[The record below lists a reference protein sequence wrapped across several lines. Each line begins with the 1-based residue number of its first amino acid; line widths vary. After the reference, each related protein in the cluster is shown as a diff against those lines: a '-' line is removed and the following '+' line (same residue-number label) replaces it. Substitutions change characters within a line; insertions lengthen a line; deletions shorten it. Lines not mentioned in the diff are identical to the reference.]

1 MFSCKFHFYDFRIYS
16 ISRTQT
22 LGNHKISYTRA
33 SLHVFTCRLDGI
45 SPSVSRMTSPT
56 SGEYENDRSDFESG
70 SVSPKQI
77 DDKEET
83 SQEPEGASLPKKEIT
98 RSKTETSINMKHTST
113 VTERHSVGG
122 ILSPGTDAASKQNK
136 FSFLPKRKH
145 STGDYPP
152 IPPKPSLTNAGT
164 SSPKSSPSNS
174 SKSSK
179 NSTSP
184 SPSFIKSLSPKNSA
198 KSPPIDAPGPKTSA
212 TRTPTRSPL
221 RSSYGKSHTLQK
233 KDSYDDGNSRSR
245 CATMG
250 SQEAFHEHHMN
261 KKRRRKSSD
270 KGGARRFTA
279 ITDSANAKRT
289 TGSTL
294 ISNKFD
300 YQFSPDMEERL
311 QLKIEQGIQNTY
323 GPIEKCIQAAITI
336 QRCYRQK
343 QMLQRFKTL
352 RKEVIS
358 VAALEPSRPRALSM
372 KLPVRAY
379 SIRLKSH
386 PEVQVS
392 ILDEFPE
399 YRKLTNR
406 IASRNKLPNQALQVP
421 GDRSSKDLGPSVRW
435 RREASL
441 EVQETVLQI
450 ADKSVTPVRDLS
462 ITEEDTGNDDDVFNP
477 MPTPSPEANY
487 SPSPESDPGQSI
499 KQRKPSGVPTSLSVD
514 FLNSSHEEEPT
525 VRPHSI
531 SIMHHITRSK
541 SMEELLVM
549 DNNTGKP
556 KKVQLRPQESATSLK
571 KKTNIGITLFNR
583 SAIYYNITKTSHCI
597 IVLFRKPAKGILYLV
612 LQGILNDSPKDV
624 AHFIRT
630 QYGLSKAMIGKF
642 FSELHNE
649 FSMAVLE

>member
-1 MFSCKFHFYDFRIYS
+1 M
-16 ISRTQT
+16 
-22 LGNHKISYTRA
+22 
-33 SLHVFTCRLDGI
+33 HVLNNTCRLDGI

-56 SGEYENDRSDFESG
+56 SGEYENDKSDFESG

-77 DDKEET
+77 DEREET
-83 SQEPEGASLPKKEIT
+83 PQEPVGLPKKEIT
-98 RSKTETSINMKHTST
+98 RSKTEASINMNQTSN
-113 VTERHSVGG
+113 VRERHSVGG
-122 ILSPGTDAASKQNK
+122 ILSPGADVHVDTSKQSK
-136 FSFLPKRKH
+136 FSFLSKRKH
-145 STGDYPP
+145 SAGDYPP
-152 IPPKPSLTNAGT
+152 IPPKPSLATDI
-164 SSPKSSPSNS
+164 SPKSSPTNS
-174 SKSSK
+174 AKSSK

-184 SPSFIKSLSPKNSA
+184 SPSFIKSLSPKSSA
-198 KSPPIDAPGPKTSA
+198 KSPPLDPPGPKTSA
-212 TRTPTRSPL
+212 TRSPSRSPL

-233 KDSYDDGNSRSR
+233 KDSYGDGDSRSR

-250 SQEAFHEHHMN
+250 TQEAFHEHHMN

-270 KGGARRFTA
+270 KGARRFTTM
-279 ITDSANAKRT
+279 TDSGNAKRT
-289 TGSTL
+289 TGSAL
-294 ISNKFD
+294 INNKFD

-323 GPIEKCIQAAITI
+323 GPIEKCIQASITI
-336 QRCYRQK
+336 QRYYRQK
-343 QMLQRFKTL
+343 KMLQRFKTL

-358 VAALEPSRPRALSM
+358 VAALQPSRPRALSM

-406 IASRNKLPNQALQVP
+406 IASRNKVTNQPTLQVP
-421 GDRSSKDLGPSVRW
+421 VDKNSKDLGPSVRW

-450 ADKSVTPVRDLS
+450 SDKSVTPVRAVS
-462 ITEEDTGNDDDVFNP
+462 ITEEDTGNNDDVFSP
-477 MPTPSPEANY
+477 MPTPSPEMNY
-487 SPSPESDPGQSI
+487 SPSPESDPDQSI
-499 KQRKPSGVPTSLSVD
+499 RQRKPSGVPTSLSVD
-514 FLNSSHEEEPT
+514 FLSSGHEEEPT

-549 DNNTGKP
+549 DNKTGKP
-556 KKVQLRPQESATSLK
+556 KKLQLRPQESATSLK

-583 SAIYYNITKTSHCI
+583 LVIYYDI
-597 IVLFRKPAKGILYLV
+597 IKNY
-612 LQGILNDSPKDV
+612 
-624 AHFIRT
+624 T
-630 QYGLSKAMIGKF
+630 
-642 FSELHNE
+642 FSYCVE
-649 FSMAVLE
+649 

>member
-1 MFSCKFHFYDFRIYS
+1 M
-16 ISRTQT
+16 
-22 LGNHKISYTRA
+22 
-33 SLHVFTCRLDGI
+33 SLNNTCRLDGI

-56 SGEYENDRSDFESG
+56 SGEYENDKSDFESG
-70 SVSPKQI
+70 SVSPKQF
-77 DDKEET
+77 DEKEET
-83 SQEPEGASLPKKEIT
+83 SQEGSLPKKEIT
-98 RSKTETSINMKHTST
+98 RSKTETSINMNHTST
-113 VTERHSVGG
+113 VSARHSVGG
-122 ILSPGTDAASKQNK
+122 MLSSSTDVHVDTSKQNT
-136 FSFLPKRKH
+136 FSFFPKRKH
-145 STGDYPP
+145 SGSDYPP
-152 IPPKPSLTNAGT
+152 IPPKPSLATATNTGT

-174 SKSSK
+174 SKSSR
-179 NSTSP
+179 NSSSA

-198 KSPPIDAPGPKTSA
+198 KSPPLDPPGPKTST
-212 TRTPTRSPL
+212 TRSPSRSPL

-233 KDSYDDGNSRSR
+233 KDSYVDGESRNR
-245 CATMG
+245 CATMS
-250 SQEAFHEHHMN
+250 SQQAFHEHHMN

-270 KGGARRFTA
+270 KGARRFT
-279 ITDSANAKRT
+279 TTSDNGNAKRT
-289 TGSTL
+289 TGSAL

-323 GPIEKCIQAAITI
+323 GPIEKCMQAAITI

-343 QMLQRFKTL
+343 KMLQRFKAL
-352 RKEVIS
+352 RKEVTS
-358 VAALEPSRPRALSM
+358 VAVLQPSRPRALSM

-379 SIRLKSH
+379 SIRLKSN

-406 IASRNKLPNQALQVP
+406 IASRNKVTGQPLQTQ
-421 GDRSSKDLGPSVRW
+421 SSKDLGPSVRW

-450 ADKSVTPVRDLS
+450 SDKSVTPVRAIS
-462 ITEEDTGNDDDVFNP
+462 VTEEDTGRDDVFSP
-477 MPTPSPEANY
+477 MPTPSPEVNY

-514 FLNSSHEEEPT
+514 FLNSSHEEEPS

-549 DNNTGKP
+549 DNETGKP
-556 KKVQLRPQESATSLK
+556 KKLQLRPQESATSLK

-583 SAIYYNITKTSHCI
+583 
-597 IVLFRKPAKGILYLV
+597 
-612 LQGILNDSPKDV
+612 
-624 AHFIRT
+624 
-630 QYGLSKAMIGKF
+630 
-642 FSELHNE
+642 
-649 FSMAVLE
+649 

>member
-1 MFSCKFHFYDFRIYS
+1 MTSEFIAFHTHRLWATVKFV
-16 ISRTQT
+16 
-22 LGNHKISYTRA
+22 SYIVV
-33 SLHVFTCRLDGI
+33 HVFMFVNNTCRLDGT

-77 DDKEET
+77 NDKEET
-83 SQEPEGASLPKKEIT
+83 SQELEGASLPKKEIT
-98 RSKTETSINMKHTST
+98 RSKTETSINMKHTT
-113 VTERHSVGG
+113 TERHSVGG
-122 ILSPGTDAASKQNK
+122 IISPSSDTASKQNK

-145 STGDYPP
+145 SAGDYPP
-152 IPPKPSLTNAGT
+152 IPPKPSLTNNGT

-179 NSTSP
+179 NSP
-184 SPSFIKSLSPKNSA
+184 SPSFIKSLSPKSSA
-198 KSPPIDAPGPKTSA
+198 KSPPLDVPSPKTSA
-212 TRTPTRSPL
+212 THSPTRRSPL
-221 RSSYGKSHTLQK
+221 RSSYGKSHTLHKQ
-233 KDSYDDGNSRSR
+233 DSYDDSNSRSR

-250 SQEAFHEHHMN
+250 SQQAFHEHHMN

-270 KGGARRFTA
+270 KGARRFTA
-279 ITDSANAKRT
+279 TDSGGAKRT
-289 TGSTL
+289 VGSTL

-343 QMLQRFKTL
+343 KMLQRFKTL

-358 VAALEPSRPRALSM
+358 VATLEPSRPRALSM

-399 YRKLTNR
+399 YRKITNR
-406 IASRNKLPNQALQVP
+406 IASRNKLTTQDK
-421 GDRSSKDLGPSVRW
+421 GSKDLGPSVRW

-450 ADKSVTPVRDLS
+450 ADKSVTPVRGIS
-462 ITEEDTGNDDDVFNP
+462 ITEEDTGNDDEVFSP
-477 MPTPSPEANY
+477 MPTPSPEVNY

-556 KKVQLRPQESATSLK
+556 KKLQLRPQESATSLK

-583 SAIYYNITKTSHCI
+583 LVIYYDIAKPH
-597 IVLFRKPAKGILYLV
+597 IVLLYWLGS
-612 LQGILNDSPKDV
+612 QPRESS
-624 AHFIRT
+624 T
-630 QYGLSKAMIGKF
+630 
-642 FSELHNE
+642 
-649 FSMAVLE
+649 